1 MTRDK
6 PVPSFTYIKSIANFS
21 SIMYFNI
28 YIYIYKILGFPAAMR
43 KSVKNVSE

>member
-6 PVPSFTYIKSIANFS
+6 PVPSFIYIKSIANFS
-21 SIMYFNI
+21 SIMYFN
-28 YIYIYKILGFPAAMR
+28 IYKILGFPAAMR